1 MKLSKMQQLIFIEI
15 FVLILLLG
23 VYLKQSSGS
32 SSNILSASSNELY
45 RLVSEETDTEPQDR
59 ESSDSPESSDTK
71 KKDFIKWVDFN
82 VTKEA
87 MQDAYDYDVK
97 TYGQEIHLDWISLL
111 ACHACKNGGDFSRY
125 KSGDISEIAEK
136 LISKEATLETLTK
149 DMKYYAYYYNAY
161 NAILGGL
168 VGEYEIQR
176 TPAVSNDSRSF
187 EKKYGLKGFLPLAK
201 NFPYSD
207 YDDFGVS
214 RSYGYKRQH
223 LGHDM
228 MGQIGTPVIAV
239 ESGYVEAIGW
249 NQYGGWRL
257 GIRSFDKK
265 RYYYYAHL
273 RQNFPY
279 CKKLKEGS
287 IVTAGDVVGYLG
299 HTGYSSKENVNNID
313 TPHLH
318 FGLQIIFD
326 ESQKDGNN
334 EIWVSCYE
342 LTRFLYQNRS
352 ETVKN
357 EKTKEWSRVLEM
369 KDPAV
374 KEWKKR
380 N

>member
-1 MKLSKMQQLIFIEI
+1 MKLSKIQQLVFIEI
-15 FVLILLLG
+15 FVLIILLG
-23 VYLKQSSGS
+23 VYMEQDSDNSTD
-32 SSNILSASSNELY
+32 ILSTSSNEVY
-45 RLVSEETDTEPQDR
+45 RLVSEENNTEKAEKRDY
-59 ESSDSPESSDTK
+59 
-71 KKDFIKWVDFN
+71 IKWVDFN

-87 MQDAYDYDVK
+87 MQDAYDYDIK
-97 TYGQEIHLDWISLL
+97 TYGQEIHLDWIALL
-111 ACHACKNGGDFSRY
+111 ACHACKNGGDFSHY
-125 KSGDISEIAEK
+125 KSGDMAELAEK
-136 LISKEATLETLTK
+136 LIAKECTLDALTK
-149 DMKYYAYYYNAY
+149 DMKHYPYYYEAY
-161 NAILGGL
+161 EAILGGL
-168 VGEYEIQR
+168 VGEYEIE
-176 TPAVSNDSRSF
+176 NDNTF

-207 YDDFGVS
+207 SDDFGVS

-257 GIRSFDKK
+257 GIRSFDGK

-279 CKKLKEGS
+279 CKELKEGS
-287 IVTAGDVVGYLG
+287 TVTAGDVIGYLG
-299 HTGYSSKENVNNID
+299 HTGYSTKENVNNID

-326 ESQKDGNN
+326 ESQKEGNG

-357 EKTKEWSRVLEM
+357 EDTKEWSRIVEM

-374 KEWKKR
+374 EAWKKEHR
-380 N
+380 KN